1 MLGKW
6 EAGSAKRNGREPGTG
21 NRELNFSLYLVIG
34 PDDTRGRPLREIVLA
49 AVEGGVTAVQLRCKD
64 YSARAFVEEARA
76 LVAELRP
83 RGIPLIVND
92 RVDVALAVGADGV
105 HVGQDDLPAADV
117 RRMVGKDLLVG
128 LSVTNVAEAFAL
140 DPRVVDYAGVG
151 PVFATPTK
159 PDAAPPLGLGG
170 TRAVCDILAVPAVA
184 IGGIGLTNAREVLT
198 TGVAGVAVISA
209 ICGAD
214 SPRESARQ
222 LAALA
227 RAAHARSSV

>member
-1 MLGKW
+1 
-6 EAGSAKRNGREPGTG
+6 
-21 NRELNFSLYLVIG
+21 
-34 PDDTRGRPLREIVLA
+34 LREVVLD
-49 AVEGGVTAVQLRCKD
+49 AVAGGVTAVQLRCKEH
-64 YSARAFVEEARA
+64 SARAFVEEARA

-117 RRMVGKDLLVG
+117 RRMVGEDLLVG
-128 LSVTNVAEAFAL
+128 LSVTNLAEALAL
-140 DPRVVDYAGVG
+140 DPAVVDYAGVG

-170 TRAVCDILAVPAVA
+170 TRAICDVLTVPAVA
-184 IGGIGLTNAREVLT
+184 IGGIGPTNAADVLT
-198 TGVAGVAVISA
+198 TGVAGIAVISA
-209 ICGAD
+209 ICGAE
-214 SPRESARQ
+214 SPHEGAAR

-227 RAAHARSSV
+227 RAARVRSSV

>member
-1 MLGKW
+1 
-6 EAGSAKRNGREPGTG
+6 
-21 NRELNFSLYLVIG
+21 
-34 PDDTRGRPLREIVLA
+34 VLA
-49 AVEGGVTAVQLRCKD
+49 AVAGGVTAVQLRCKD
-64 YSARAFVEEARA
+64 YSARDFVQEARA
-76 LVAELRP
+76 LAAELRP

-117 RRMVGKDLLVG
+117 RGMVGEDLLVG
-128 LSVTNVAEAFAL
+128 LSVASVAEAIAL

-170 TRAVCDILAVPAVA
+170 TRAVCDVLTVPAVA
-184 IGGIGLTNAREVLT
+184 IGGLGPTNAADVLG
-198 TGVAGVAVISA
+198 TGVAGIAVISA
-209 ICGAD
+209 ICGVD
-214 SPRESARQ
+214 DPRASASH

-227 RAAHARSSV
+227 RAARGRSSG